1 MILALMALA
10 VQIGFA
16 QQKTVSG
23 TVTDENGLPLPGA
36 TVIRSGTSSGTT
48 TDFDGKYQMRVNT
61 GDVLEISYVGYATQS
76 VTVGASNSY
85 NVGLQADSNLE
96 EVVVVAYGTQKKES
110 ITGSVSVI
118 NADQIENATFSNPVK
133 SLEGLVSGLRII
145 QASGQPGSDPIIRIR
160 GFGSIN
166 ADSSP
171 LIVLDGVPYSGSL
184 SSINPQDIESTTVLK
199 GASSTSLYGNKAS
212 NGVLLITTKKGKKN
226 RKPQITYENWAEA
239 ETYAD
244 IAMQVGS
251 ISNDVRHGFDEISLS
266 ETLWGAEVTATTSEV
281 YSSFFSHTSLIND
294 GYSGWNHFKT
304 INSNLY
310 DMIPNSDKRKAWF
323 ADQQYGANVIIVPG
337 TWPHYNITPK
347 YTSLKFI
354 AHPGPGQFI
363 GDYIYLR
370 NTEFYLTKAEALA
383 RQNKD
388 AEAQQVL
395 FDLNTVRD
403 ENYVKSTKTGQALI
417 DEILLYR
424 RIELWGEGVTS
435 FDMARLG
442 IGLNRQDGRENLVIP
457 GGDIVVAPLDSKMIF
472 EIPQREID
480 GNPNINN

>member
-1 MILALMALA
+1 
-10 VQIGFA
+10 
-16 QQKTVSG
+16 
-23 TVTDENGLPLPGA
+23 
-36 TVIRSGTSSGTT
+36 
-48 TDFDGKYQMRVNT
+48 
-61 GDVLEISYVGYATQS
+61 
-76 VTVGASNSY
+76 
-85 NVGLQADSNLE
+85 
-96 EVVVVAYGTQKKES
+96 
-110 ITGSVSVI
+110 
-118 NADQIENATFSNPVK
+118 
-133 SLEGLVSGLRII
+133 
-145 QASGQPGSDPIIRIR
+145 
-160 GFGSIN
+160 
-166 ADSSP
+166 
-171 LIVLDGVPYSGSL
+171 
-184 SSINPQDIESTTVLK
+184 
-199 GASSTSLYGNKAS
+199 
-212 NGVLLITTKKGKKN
+212 
-226 RKPQITYENWAEA
+226 
-239 ETYAD
+239 
-244 IAMQVGS
+244 
-251 ISNDVRHGFDEISLS
+251 
-266 ETLWGAEVTATTSEV
+266 
-281 YSSFFSHTSLIND
+281 
-294 GYSGWNHFKT
+294 
-304 INSNLY
+304 
-310 DMIPNSDKRKAWF
+310 MIPNSDKRKAWF